1 MTAAELFVQNHNITR
16 QSYALLGE
24 VISWNL
30 PENTVVS
37 YADLK
42 QALAVAGL
50 DDKVAREMLPRH
62 AFARAA
68 KQLAQQRIIRC
79 TEDKPHLMT
88 FQFTKEFLDENA
100 GRFQYQYETTLQLD
114 KDTGQITQP
123 YLDTPELAGRALVT
137 EAQRLLD
144 KAKGERNT
152 ADITRYIMTLFTKQA
167 DLFPVRNAGGVY
179 FVPEQH
185 VDFVEKIE
193 RLLTQLNGAVT
204 RFPVPAG
211 TKQGNKSVREA
222 VQQGLQ
228 TLIDEH
234 LKAVD
239 EFGSDTRPSTIER
252 AARKIEEAKFK
263 IESYAMY
270 LEDESQ
276 KLNASLA
283 AVSVTLRQKMEQ
295 VLAAKSSTKVTAE
308 GLLD

>member
-1 MTAAELFVQNHNITR
+1 MTAAQAFVQSIGINRTA
-16 QSYALLGE
+16 YTLLGE

-30 PENTVVS
+30 PENTIVS
-37 YADLK
+37 FAQLK
-42 QALAVAGL
+42 QALLVAGL
-50 DDKVAREMLPRH
+50 DEKIAREMLPRH

-68 KQLAQQRIIRC
+68 KQLAQERIIRC
-79 TEDKPHLMT
+79 TEDSGHTMK
-88 FQFTKEFLDENA
+88 FQFTREYLNTASGQFVYD
-100 GRFQYQYETTLQLD
+100 YETTLQLD
-114 KDTGQITQP
+114 KDTGAVQP
-123 YLDTPELAGRALVT
+123 DYSVPVGGHSSDLARQ
-137 EAQRLLD
+137 AQQLLD
-144 KAKGERNT
+144 KARQERTT
-152 ADITRYIMTLFTKQA
+152 ADITRYIMTLFSKQA

-185 VDFVEKIE
+185 IGFVDKVET
-193 RLLTQLNGAVT
+193 LLTALNGTVT

-211 TKQGNKSVREA
+211 TKQGDKSVRDA

-239 EFGSDTRPSTIER
+239 EFGTDTRPSTIER

-295 VLAAKSSTKVTAE
+295 VLAAKASTKVTAE
-308 GLLD
+308 GLLE